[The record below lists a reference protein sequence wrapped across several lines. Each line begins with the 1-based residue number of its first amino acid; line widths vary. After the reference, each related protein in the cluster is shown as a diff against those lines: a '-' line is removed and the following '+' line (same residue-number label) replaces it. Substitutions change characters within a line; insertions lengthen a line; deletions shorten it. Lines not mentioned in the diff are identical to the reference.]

1 MIAYLKGAVISKL
14 ERHIVI
20 VVNNVGYKVGLT
32 QTTLTKV
39 SVGDEISVHTHLHMT
54 DDLLDLYGFSNQAEL
69 LLFKHLISVAGVG
82 PKSAMNILDLGKPEE
97 IVSAISQEQVQYVS
111 RASGIGPKSAK
122 KIILELQNKV
132 WDMQGILPKVHL
144 QGHDEVIAGLQVLG
158 YQIPQI
164 QDALKQIPKDIADV
178 QGKVKAALQILGR
191 K

>member
-1 MIAYLKGAVISKL
+1 MSKS

-20 VVNNVGYKVGLT
+20 SVNDVGYKVGMT
-32 QTTLTKV
+32 QTALAKINLGEEV
-39 SVGDEISVHTHLHMT
+39 SVHTHLHMT
-54 DDLLDLYGFSNQAEL
+54 EELLDLYGFATSEEL
-69 LLFKHLISVAGVG
+69 ILFKHLINVSGVG
-82 PKSAMNILDLGKPEE
+82 PRSAMNILDLGKPEE

-111 RASGIGPKSAK
+111 RASGIGPKTAK

-132 WDMQGILPKVHL
+132 WDMKGMLPKVQL
-144 QGHDEVIAGLQVLG
+144 QGQDEVIAGLQVLG

-164 QDALKQIPKDIADV
+164 QEALKHIPKDISDV